1 MNDVGIDTGATAL
14 SRNRD
19 DYLAAAADL
28 VPALKA
34 RAADCEAQ
42 RTLLDDTVADFHR
55 TGLFRIHQ
63 PARVGGA
70 ELDLA
75 MFVDAGAVVARGCP
89 SSSWNLVNLGSH
101 HWMLAMWPGETQDAI
116 WDEDPDA
123 LIASAFIFP
132 AGKARRTDGGYL
144 LSGRWPFSSGVDN
157 SSWNMLAGLVEDE
170 AGDAPPEARVF
181 LVPAADYEVID
192 TWHAA
197 GLRGTGSKDVECRD
211 VFVPGAYTV
220 AAAEMRDGTG
230 PGTAVNPGPLY
241 RIPTFAVFPYILAG
255 VALGAAEGA
264 IETYLEVTGVRVGTY
279 VGARLAEQQVLQV
292 MVAEAASMTDA
303 AGALLRKNA
312 DEAMAMATARQVADT
327 ETRAR
332 WRRDAAYATELC
344 RRAVTML
351 FEASGAGALYDSS
364 DLQRYFRDVQA
375 VCSHAG
381 FSLNMNGATWGRLAL
396 GLPSD
401 NPNI

>member
-1 MNDVGIDTGATAL
+1 MNDAGASAL
-14 SRNRD
+14 SRDRD
-19 DYLAAAADL
+19 HYLAAAAAL
-28 VPALKA
+28 VPALRE
-34 RAADCEAQ
+34 RAAACEAH
-42 RTLLDDTVADFHR
+42 RTLLADTVADFHR

-70 ELDLA
+70 ELDLR

-89 SSSWNLVNLGSH
+89 SSAWNLVNLGSH
-101 HWMLAMWPGETQDAI
+101 HWMLGMWPGEVQDAI
-116 WDEDPDA
+116 WNADPDA
-123 LIASAFIFP
+123 LIASAFVFP
-132 AGKARRTDGGYL
+132 AGKARPTDGGYL
-144 LSGRWPFSSGVDN
+144 LSGRWPFSSGVDD
-157 SSWNMLAGLVEDE
+157 STWNMLAGLVDSEDGE
-170 AGDAPPEARVF
+170 APDARVF
-181 LVPAADYEVID
+181 LAPARDYTVID

-197 GLRGTGSKDVECRD
+197 GLRGTGSKDVECQD
-211 VFVPGAYTV
+211 VFVPAAYTV
-220 AAAEMRDGTG
+220 SAAAMRDGTA
-230 PGTAVNPGPLY
+230 PGTAVNPGALY

-264 IETYLEVTGVRVGTY
+264 LETYLEITGARVGTY
-279 VGARLAEQQVLQV
+279 VGAKLAEQQVLQV

-312 DEAMAMATARQVADT
+312 DEAMAMAMAETDVDT

-332 WRRDAAYATELC
+332 WRRDAAFAAELC
-344 RRAVTML
+344 RRAVTKL
-351 FEASGAGALYDSS
+351 FESSGAGALYDSS

>member
-1 MNDVGIDTGATAL
+1 MNDAGARPL

-19 DYLAAAADL
+19 DYLAAAEAL
-28 VPALKA
+28 VPVLRE
-34 RAADCEAQ
+34 RAAACEAN
-42 RTLLDDTVADFHR
+42 RTLLDETVADFHR

-70 ELDLA
+70 ELDLR

-89 SSSWNLVNLGSH
+89 SSAWNLVNLGSH

-116 WDEDPDA
+116 WGEDPDA

-132 AGKARRTDGGYL
+132 AGTARRTDGGYL
-144 LSGRWPFSSGVDN
+144 LGGRWPFSSGVDQ
-157 SSWNMLAGLVEDE
+157 SGWNMLAGLVE
-170 AGDAPPEARVF
+170 GSPPEARVF
-181 LVPAADYEVID
+181 LVPAEDYTVID

-197 GLRGTGSKDVECRD
+197 GLRGTGSKDVACQD
-211 VFVPGAYTV
+211 VFVPAAFTV
-220 AAAEMRDGTG
+220 AAADMRDGAG
-230 PGTAVNPGPLY
+230 PGTTVNSGPLY

-264 IETYLEVTGVRVGTY
+264 LETYLDVTGARVGAY
-279 VGARLAEQQVLQV
+279 VGAKLAEQQVLQV
-292 MVAEAASMTDA
+292 MVAEAASMVDA

-312 DEAMAMATARQVADT
+312 DEAMNRAAAGDAADT

-332 WRRDAAYATELC
+332 WRRDAAYATDLC
-344 RRAVTML
+344 RRAVTKL

-375 VCSHAG
+375 VCGHAG